1 MQPWLEELK
10 FEQSSSCMLLFSVSQ
25 LILYTPVAAPTKHN
39 TVVVFIRRQEI
50 YVAIGGNKV

>member
-1 MQPWLEELK
+1 M
-10 FEQSSSCMLLFSVSQ
+10 SSRPHYAVVSVSQ
-25 LILYTPVAAPTKHN
+25 LILYTPVAAPTKQN